1 MSEGCMKHE
10 PVNASPYMGRMA
22 ENGAVYPDVGESEKE
37 AGKWGR
43 PYLAVLV
50 GFGGGGETAVLLPI
64 GRGRANHLAGSGR
77 GDEGNGRW
85 AGGLGSGRPQQRAG
99 CILNPR

>member
-37 AGKWGR
+37 AGKWGK

-50 GFGGGGETAVLLPI
+50 GFGGGGETAVLQPI

-77 GDEGNGRW
+77 GDEGERPLGWRVGEW
-85 AGGLGSGRPQQRAG
+85 PATTAGWVY
-99 CILNPR
+99 